1 MHTSPEV
8 LALLALGED
17 AGTPAERAHA
27 VSCPVCSQEVA
38 ELAEIAD
45 VGRTTSASDSL
56 LAPDPRVWERI
67 RAEIGFTGASTT
79 GTGTALL
86 DAPQQPAAGA
96 SVTDLTARR
105 EGLAAADPPRRS
117 SAGRRLLSLGVAAGL
132 ALVAG
137 VGIGIGYERQVVQPQ
152 ERVIARAQ
160 LQPLPQWPGA
170 SGTAEV
176 TADGRG
182 NRKLI
187 VRMRTPQPVDGV
199 TQVWL
204 IDAKTGK
211 PSSMGTVENGV
222 GDLPIPEGMSLFE
235 APLVDVSDE
244 PPDQNP
250 AHSGDSI
257 VRGQL
262 V

>member
-17 AGTPAERAHA
+17 AATPAERAHA
-27 VSCPVCSQEVA
+27 VSCPICSQEVA
-38 ELAEIAD
+38 ELAGIAD
-45 VGRTTSASDSL
+45 VGRTTSASDSM

-67 RAEIGFTGASTT
+67 RAEIGFTGASATS
-79 GTGTALL
+79 TAVL
-86 DAPQQPAAGA
+86 DAPPQAANGA
-96 SVTDLTARR
+96 SVTDLSARR
-105 EGLAAADPPRRS
+105 DGATTTDPPRRS
-117 SAGRRLLSLGVAAGL
+117 SAGRRLVSLAVAAGL

-137 VGIGIGYERQVVQPQ
+137 IGIGIGYERQVVRP
-152 ERVIARAQ
+152 ENRVIARAQ

-187 VRMRTPQPVDGV
+187 VRMTSPKPVDGE

-204 IDAKTGK
+204 IDAKTGQ
-211 PSSMGTVENGV
+211 PSSMGTVKNGV
-222 GDLPIPEGMSLFE
+222 GDLNIPKDMSLFE
-235 APLVDVSDE
+235 RPLVDISDE